1 MRGGKKLVSWL
12 LVLALAVALVPQRG
26 RAVLSGVYLTAVNEK
41 VMDLDAETMPFWSKG
56 VLYVSNRMFEG
67 TYLGV
72 NYVRNNAMNLAVLYT
87 PRIDLRFD
95 LENGTAFDKQGN
107 YYAGQ
112 AIVRGDVV
120 FFPLEMV
127 CKYFNLNWS
136 YSETD
141 TVPLIRITDSSATLP
156 VADFIDA
163 AGSTMLERYN
173 AYEKLVLEQQA
184 QTGPQEPPIHVAAGQ
199 RVYLLVEST
208 APEATRSVMEKLG
221 TDQQA
226 TFLLTAEQMA
236 DGDLLRGL
244 VAGGHGVAL
253 LLQGTTEQAVE
264 EEIQQG
270 RALLW
275 QAACAW
281 LDLVCWRG
289 EADMDDL
296 FASLGCRTVTAKVEE
311 SGGLEADWMAVNLLR
326 AISYYREDLG
336 VFLGSDSG
344 CLPGLDA
351 LLDGLRAAQYSVA
364 AWRLTA

>member
-1 MRGGKKLVSWL
+1 
-12 LVLALAVALVPQRG
+12 
-26 RAVLSGVYLTAVNEK
+26 
-41 VMDLDAETMPFWSKG
+41 
-56 VLYVSNRMFEG
+56 
-67 TYLGV
+67 
-72 NYVRNNAMNLAVLYT
+72 
-87 PRIDLRFD
+87 
-95 LENGTAFDKQGN
+95 
-107 YYAGQ
+107 
-112 AIVRGDVV
+112 
-120 FFPLEMV
+120 
-127 CKYFNLNWS
+127 
-136 YSETD
+136 
-141 TVPLIRITDSSATLP
+141 
-156 VADFIDA
+156 
-163 AGSTMLERYN
+163 
-173 AYEKLVLEQQA
+173 
-184 QTGPQEPPIHVAAGQ
+184 
-199 RVYLLVEST
+199 
-208 APEATRSVMEKLG
+208 MEKLG

-264 EEIQQG
+264 EEIQRG
-270 RALLW
+270 RELLW

-296 FASLGCRTVTAKVEE
+296 F
-311 SGGLEADWMAVNLLR
+311 ADWMAVNLLR